1 MDLRDR
7 EFLDKQ
13 RGRIGSKPRHHG
25 VLISAVVAVFL
36 VGVTIGG
43 FGHLV
48 FGHKAEP
55 PLRTAFNEGTAEL
68 SFFLNGVPVTPHNP

>member
-25 VLISAVVAVFL
+25 VLILVVIAVFL
-36 VGVTIGG
+36 VGITIGG

-48 FGHKAEP
+48 FGHKTEP

>member
-1 MDLRDR
+1 VV
-7 EFLDKQ
+7 
-13 RGRIGSKPRHHG
+13 I
-25 VLISAVVAVFL
+25 AVVL
-36 VGVTIGG
+36 VGITIGG

-48 FGHKAEP
+48 FGHKTEP

>member
-7 EFLDKQ
+7 DFLDNQ

-25 VLISAVVAVFL
+25 VLISVVIAVFL
-36 VGVTIGG
+36 VGITIGG

-48 FGHKAEP
+48 FGHKTEP